1 MADICRNVN
10 CKSRTYWD
18 RGWGRR
24 EYFREARS
32 TLVTGRYQDRDKEQ
46 QMIQFQQ
53 FHPRFS
59 TNRRLG
65 GCGLPTSNSC
75 LIVIGNRQWQWPN
88 WYKIIVLILNIAT
101 DPLSIQI
108 KHHIRYLWCKNYR
121 HWQSQII
128 LLHIFIPRF
137 HSLSIRISP
146 HILSIPKITLEP
158 QQLPWSQFS
167 SAWEKSQVSC
177 NQLLICFQ
185 LFTMTVSLYETVLA
199 IRQPICRF
207 LHSYIN

>member
-1 MADICRNVN
+1 M
-10 CKSRTYWD
+10 
-18 RGWGRR
+18 
-24 EYFREARS
+24 
-32 TLVTGRYQDRDKEQ
+32 TGRYQDRDKEQ

-59 TNRRLG
+59 TNRRLQ

-88 WYKIIVLILNIAT
+88 WYKIIVLILNIAR

-108 KHHIRYLWCKNYR
+108 KHHVRYLWCKNYR

-137 HSLSIRISP
+137 HSLAIRISP
-146 HILSIPKITLEP
+146 HILSIPKIPSEIGYGVL
-158 QQLPWSQFS
+158 LKS
-167 SAWEKSQVSC
+167 SWQAGFHGITK
-177 NQLLICFQ
+177 IF
-185 LFTMTVSLYETVLA
+185 TVLGWA
-199 IRQPICRF
+199 SVIDWRVIDHCLFSR
-207 LHSYIN
+207 

>member
-1 MADICRNVN
+1 
-10 CKSRTYWD
+10 
-18 RGWGRR
+18 
-24 EYFREARS
+24 
-32 TLVTGRYQDRDKEQ
+32 
-46 QMIQFQQ
+46 MIQFQQ

-59 TNRRLG
+59 TNRRLR

-88 WYKIIVLILNIAT
+88 WYKIIVLILNIAR

-108 KHHIRYLWCKNYR
+108 KHHVRYLWCKNYR

-137 HSLSIRISP
+137 HSLAIRISP

-185 LFTMTVSLYETVLA
+185 LFTMTVSLYETVWGQLDNQFVDFCTATLTNYNYPQLNSQKSLVGFVGHFNA
-199 IRQPICRF
+199 I
-207 LHSYIN
+207 L